1 MSSQLPPRPKLTDKQ
16 KLTIMA
22 RYCRCPG
29 LPERGIHCG
38 AHLPTMQE
46 CEFDHIHARALG
58 GSDEIDN
65 IRPLCPS
72 CHSQKTNGRG
82 GTKRIASAGS
92 DKHAIAKAR
101 RISKKEE
108 EFRRRL
114 LAKADGAEPELK
126 KSRWPNR
133 RFPNRKKKGAGA

>member
-1 MSSQLPPRPKLTDKQ
+1 MPELPPRPKLTDKQ

-29 LPERGIHCG
+29 LPERGIKCG
-38 AHLPTMQE
+38 QPLPRMQD

-65 IRPLCPS
+65 LQPLCPS
-72 CHSQKTNGRG
+72 CHKVKTNGLG
-82 GTKRIASAGS
+82 GEKRIASNGS

-101 RISKKEE
+101 RIAKREE
-108 EFRRRL
+108 EFRQRV
-114 LAKADGAEPELK
+114 LAKAEGREPER
-126 KSRWPNR
+126 KSRWPSR
-133 RFPNRKKKGAGA
+133 PFPKRKKDRDQ